1 MGKGLA
7 IASELRHLLHCD
19 NQTLAAAL
27 IYSAFTQLKES
38 NEVLTSQID
47 DTVIKLVSVTWILL
61 IRYRFELVNFLNKK
75 FH

>member
-1 MGKGLA
+1 MEKGLA
-7 IASELRHLLHCD
+7 IASELRHLHCD

-47 DTVIKLVSVTWILL
+47 DTVIKLVSVT
-61 IRYRFELVNFLNKK
+61 YGYY
-75 FH
+75 